1 MFNSLLK
8 NFIIILSFSI
18 LVSCGGQD
26 SESFKTDYGT
36 LALRRISDTLN
47 IIEHF
52 DGDSVIS
59 QWELRFPVYRFD
71 YGDLNG
77 NGVNEIVVGVTKK
90 TRYWE
95 EGNRLFIYKLYN
107 GRLIRPL
114 WLGSRLG
121 GDILDFHVNRS
132 TKPAQIITTEDFKD
146 SIVTAVYSLGGF
158 GLRFEGI
165 EKSEVK

>member
-1 MFNSLLK
+1 MLL
-8 NFIIILSFSI
+8 SI
-18 LVSCGGQD
+18 LASCGGQD

-36 LALRRISDTLN
+36 LALRRIADTLN

-52 DGDSVIS
+52 DGDSIIS
-59 QWELRFPVYRFD
+59 QWKLRFPVYRFD
-71 YGDLNG
+71 YGDLNDD
-77 NGVNEIVVGVTKK
+77 GVNEIVVGVTKK

-146 SIVTAVYSLGGF
+146 SIVTAVYGLGGF

-165 EKSEVK
+165 LDVN

>member
-1 MFNSLLK
+1 MKIKYLPIALSTVALL
-8 NFIIILSFSI
+8 
-18 LVSCGGQD
+18 SCGGGQD

-36 LALRRISDTLN
+36 LVLRRISDTLN

-52 DGDSVIS
+52 NSDSIIS

-158 GLRFEGI
+158 GLRFKGI
-165 EKSEVK
+165 EKVEK

>member
-1 MFNSLLK
+1 MKIKYLPIALATVALL
-8 NFIIILSFSI
+8 
-18 LVSCGGQD
+18 SCGGGQD
-26 SESFKTDYGT
+26 GESFKTDYGT
-36 LALRRISDTLN
+36 LALRRIADTLN

-52 DGDSVIS
+52 DGDSIIS

-121 GDILDFHVNRS
+121 GEILDFHINRS
-132 TKPAQIITTEDFKD
+132 TKPAQIITTEDYKD

-158 GLRFEGI
+158 GLRFMRI

>member
-1 MFNSLLK
+1 LL
-8 NFIIILSFSI
+8 FSI
-18 LVSCGGQD
+18 LASCGGGQD
-26 SESFKTDYGT
+26 NESFKTDYGS

-52 DGDSVIS
+52 NGDSIIS

-77 NGVNEIVVGVTKK
+77 NGQNEIVVGVTKK
-90 TRYWE
+90 TRYWD

-107 GRLIRPL
+107 GRQIRPL

-121 GDILDFHVNRS
+121 GDILDFRIDR
-132 TKPAQIITTEDFKD
+132 TITPAQIITTEDYKD

-158 GLRFEGI
+158 GLRFKGI
-165 EKSEVK
+165 EKVEK

>member
-1 MFNSLLK
+1 MFNSLFKKL
-8 NFIIILSFSI
+8 FILLSFII
-18 LVSCGGQD
+18 LVSCDGQD

-36 LALRRISDTLN
+36 LALRRIADTLN

-52 DGDSVIS
+52 DGDSIIS
-59 QWELRFPVYRFD
+59 QWDLRFPVYRFD

-77 NGVNEIVVGVTKK
+77 NGQNEIVVGVTKK

-121 GDILDFHVNRS
+121 GEILDFHINRS
-132 TKPAQIITTEDFKD
+132 TIPAQIITTEDYKD

-165 EKSEVK
+165 LDVN

>member
-1 MFNSLLK
+1 MKIKYLPIVLATVALL
-8 NFIIILSFSI
+8 
-18 LVSCGGQD
+18 SCGGGQD
-26 SESFKTDYGT
+26 GESFKTDYGT
-36 LALRRISDTLN
+36 LALRRIADTLN
-47 IIEHF
+47 IIEHC
-52 DGDSVIS
+52 DGDSIIS

-121 GDILDFHVNRS
+121 GEILDFHINRN
-132 TKPAQIITTEDFKD
+132 TTPAQIITTEDFKD
-146 SIVTAVYSLGGF
+146 SIVTAVYTLGGF
-158 GLRFEGI
+158 GLRFRGI
-165 EKSEVK
+165 E

>member
-1 MFNSLLK
+1 MLL
-8 NFIIILSFSI
+8 SI
-18 LVSCGGQD
+18 LASCGGQD

-121 GDILDFHVNRS
+121 GEILDFHINRS

-146 SIVTAVYSLGGF
+146 SIVTAVYRLGGF
-158 GLRFEGI
+158 GLRFMRI

>member
-1 MFNSLLK
+1 MKIKYLPIALATVALL
-8 NFIIILSFSI
+8 
-18 LVSCGGQD
+18 SCGGGQD
-26 SESFKTDYGT
+26 GESFKTDYGT
-36 LALRRISDTLN
+36 LALRRIADTLN

-52 DGDSVIS
+52 DGDSIIS

-158 GLRFEGI
+158 GLRFMRI

>member
-1 MFNSLLK
+1 MFNSLIK
-8 NFIIILSFSI
+8 KYYILLLLSI
-18 LVSCGGQD
+18 LASCDGQN
-26 SESFKTDYGT
+26 SESFQTDYGT
-36 LALRRISDTLN
+36 LALRRIADTLN

-52 DGDSVIS
+52 DGDSIIS

-77 NGVNEIVVGVTKK
+77 NGQNEIVVGVTKK

-121 GDILDFHVNRS
+121 GDILDFRIDR
-132 TKPAQIITTEDFKD
+132 TITPAQIITTEDFKD

-158 GLRFEGI
+158 GLRFVGI

>member
-1 MFNSLLK
+1 MLK
-8 NFIIILSFSI
+8 KLFIILSFSL
-18 LVSCGGQD
+18 LVSCGGGQD

-158 GLRFEGI
+158 GLRFKGI
-165 EKSEVK
+165 LGVKY

>member
-1 MFNSLLK
+1 MLL
-8 NFIIILSFSI
+8 SI
-18 LVSCGGQD
+18 LASCGGQD

-36 LALRRISDTLN
+36 LALRRICDTVN
-47 IIEHF
+47 VIEHF
-52 DGDSVIS
+52 NGDSIIS

-71 YGDLNG
+71 YGDLNDD
-77 NGVNEIVVGVTKK
+77 GVNEIVVGVTKK

-121 GDILDFHVNRS
+121 GEILDFHINRS

-158 GLRFEGI
+158 GLRFVGI
-165 EKSEVK
+165 EKSEGK

>member
-1 MFNSLLK
+1 MKIKYLPIALSTVALL
-8 NFIIILSFSI
+8 
-18 LVSCGGQD
+18 SCGGGQD

-36 LALRRISDTLN
+36 LVLRRISDTLN

-52 DGDSVIS
+52 NSDSIIS

-121 GDILDFHVNRS
+121 GEILDFHINRS
-132 TKPAQIITTEDFKD
+132 TIPAQIITTEDYKD

-158 GLRFEGI
+158 GLRFEGVLGVI
-165 EKSEVK
+165 Y